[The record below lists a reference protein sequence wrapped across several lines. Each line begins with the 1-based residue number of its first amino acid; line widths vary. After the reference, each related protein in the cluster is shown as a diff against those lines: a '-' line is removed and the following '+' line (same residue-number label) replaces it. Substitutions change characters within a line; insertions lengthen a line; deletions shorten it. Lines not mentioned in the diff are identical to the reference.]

1 MAKGTKE
8 LKDISLGTA
17 VKAIIT
23 GFIAYGIIFA
33 FLFSVIYSY
42 TLMGF
47 YEVAGN
53 RSIELTVILG
63 IIFGIILFYLM
74 KWLCRLSTY
83 DVLKKCRIA
92 QEDTDGVAKCLDVF
106 FLVVIILF
114 IASTMLYLFLN
125 LAVSYQSIRIA
136 STQYET
142 VFSDGMVEKLTLEM
156 LEDFHLSSRRS
167 IYSTIIFD
175 IAFVLGMSF
184 LPRYQRKMIDL
195 YNNPANPKKY
205 AEYLEE
211 EPNEA

>member
-33 FLFSVIYSY
+33 FLFSVTYSF
-42 TLMGF
+42 TAMGF
-47 YEVAGN
+47 FEVAGG
-53 RSIELTVILG
+53 RTIELTIILS
-63 IIFGIILFYLM
+63 IIFGIILFYLL

-83 DVLKKCRIA
+83 DVLKKCRVSQDDI
-92 QEDTDGVAKCLDVF
+92 DGIAKCLDVF

-156 LEDFHLSSRRS
+156 LEDFHLSSRCS

-175 IAFVLGMSF
+175 VAFVLGMSF

-195 YNNPANPKKY
+195 YNNPSNPKKY

-211 EPNEA
+211 EPTEA